1 MSVFR
6 RVVTGHD
13 AEGRSII
20 ARDDQ
25 VQSSPVPG
33 MPGIE
38 LTTLWGADEPMRY
51 PDDGSMPDFRT
62 WFAPL
67 GGFRLIEFVVGPDLP
82 AAADADA
89 NVDPDADPDATRAAV
104 DARFPGLMDT
114 MDPDA
119 PGMHRSD
126 TIDLLYVI
134 AGRIVL
140 ELDDGS
146 ATELRAGDVAV
157 QSGTMHAW
165 RNPYDAPCRIIGVI
179 LGAHMA
185 R

>member
-6 RVVTGHD
+6 RVITGHD

-25 VQSSPVPG
+25 VHSTPVPG
-33 MPGIE
+33 MPAVE
-38 LTTLWGADEPMRY
+38 LTTLWGADAPMRY

-62 WFAPL
+62 WFAPV
-67 GGFRLIEFVVGPDLP
+67 GGFRLIEFVVGPDAP
-82 AAADADA
+82 APD
-89 NVDPDADPDATRAAV
+89 DADPAATRAAV

-114 MDPDA
+114 MDPDS
-119 PGMHRSD
+119 PGMHRSA

-146 ATELRAGDVAV
+146 RTELAAGDVAV

-165 RNPYDAPCRIIGVI
+165 RNPYDEPCRIIGVI
-179 LGAHMA
+179 LGAHMTA
-185 R
+185 